1 MNGRKSKVRR
11 MGSKYRRKAKKPVS
25 KKRSRGKYSKKIRK
39 GKAGKIKAK
48 NVKGLSRAVHKILDG
63 NFQHGKRIII
73 DAVQSEA
80 ALTNGWQLEYG
91 GLNAFHSHMF
101 TCGVPFEIMDHAAV
115 LFNAKSQATD
125 FSGTSANVGS
135 NFAITEKLHVLSIK
149 NEYNFSNQTQLP
161 ICLEFYVARAKADCT
176 IHPITEYQSALAA
189 QEYSWTGTVAAYNNT
204 VSFANVESD
213 FSMAPVVAKFW
224 HIEKRQF
231 CINPGQSVGT
241 SVSSAIKDFIPVNHV
256 VQQTN
261 SGIQDFAKGSQII
274 FYRYLRKLVAGS
286 DNLPRRPTIVNSFG
300 LVVDFRKTVRMR
312 RPEDVSVN
320 TGAAFPANST
330 LTSTASRGN
339 RLVVWNLLP
348 AVTGNALFVELNGTQ
363 VTAPA

>member
-11 MGSKYRRKAKKPVS
+11 MGAKYRRKAKKPVS
-25 KKRSRGKYSKKIRK
+25 KKRSKYSKKIRK
-39 GKAGKIKAK
+39 GKAGKVKAK

-63 NFQHGKRIII
+63 NFQHAKRIII

-80 ALTNGWQLEYG
+80 AITNGWQLEYG
-91 GLNAFHSHMF
+91 GNNAAHSHMF
-101 TCGVPFEIMDHAAV
+101 TCGVPYEIMDHAAV
-115 LFNAKSQATD
+115 LFNAKIQATD
-125 FSGTSANVGS
+125 FSSTSANVAS
-135 NFAITEKLHVLSIK
+135 NFAISEKLHVLGIK

-161 ICLEFYVARAKADCT
+161 ICLEFYVAHAKADCS
-176 IHPITEYQSALAA
+176 IHPVIEYTNAIAA
-189 QEYSWTGTVAAYNNT
+189 QEYTWNGTVAAYNNA
-204 VSFANVESD
+204 VPFANIESD
-213 FSMAPVVAKFW
+213 FSMAPVVSKFW
-224 HIEKRQF
+224 KIEKRQF

-241 SVSSAIKDFIPVNHV
+241 SVSSVIKDFIPVNHV
-256 VQQTN
+256 GQQTV
-261 SGIQDFAKGSQII
+261 STISDYAKGSQFI

-286 DNLPRRPTIVNSFG
+286 DNNPRRPTIVNSFG

-312 RPEDVSVN
+312 HPEDVSVN

-348 AVTGNALFVELNGTQ
+348 AVTGTALFVELNGTQ
-363 VTAPA
+363 VTAPV